1 MKSRETHIM
10 SPPIPSSNF
19 NNYQLMAN
27 LKIYT
32 LLINIKLKSLPSTSP
47 PDSKTPHPT
56 KGCALPAKNY
66 VKLTK
71 LRGFVLVKSPA
82 AFCPALLSAVCIM
95 KSIGSLHLP
104 PKNRI

>member
-1 MKSRETHIM
+1 MKRRETHIM
-10 SPPIPSSNF
+10 NPPIPSSSF

-27 LKIYT
+27 LNIYA
-32 LLINIKLKSLPSTSP
+32 LLINIKLKSLPSISP

-82 AFCPALLSAVCIM
+82 ALCSALLSAVCIM
-95 KSIGSLHLP
+95 KSIGSLYLP
-104 PKNRI
+104 HKNKI

>member
-1 MKSRETHIM
+1 MN
-10 SPPIPSSNF
+10 PPIPSSSF

-27 LKIYT
+27 LKIYA
-32 LLINIKLKSLPSTSP
+32 LLIIIKLKSLPSTSP

-71 LRGFVLVKSPA
+71 LRGFVKSPA
-82 AFCPALLSAVCIM
+82 AFCSALLSAVCIM

-104 PKNRI
+104 HKNKI